1 MKESGT
7 YALVIALDAGLSLRV
22 GKLGVY
28 SLQPGYYVYV
38 GSALG
43 GLSGRVRRHLRL
55 EKRLHWHVDY
65 LLQEASVA
73 QVWYAL
79 GQDKLECVWNV
90 IVKDLPGA
98 ESSIPGFGA
107 SDCECS
113 SHLTYFPAAPPFELF
128 AEKLSQ
134 SGFPQV
140 HKIELMSGLMP
151 ADAFC
156 SVLVKLEPYAP
167 PGGFTHQ

>member
-1 MKESGT
+1 VRDGGT
-7 YALVIALDAGLSLRV
+7 YALVIALDAGLKLRV

-43 GLSGRVRRHLRL
+43 RLSDRVRRHLRL

-65 LLQEASVA
+65 LLQEASVV

-79 GQDKLECVWNV
+79 GQDKLECVWNA

-107 SDCECS
+107 SDCKCS
-113 SHLTYFPAAPPFELF
+113 SHLAYFSDIPSFDLF
-128 AEKLSQ
+128 RKRLKQNGLLPVYQTGITSRDAWSLEGARQWRDCPLSR
-134 SGFPQV
+134 
-140 HKIELMSGLMP
+140 
-151 ADAFC
+151 
-156 SVLVKLEPYAP
+156 
-167 PGGFTHQ
+167 